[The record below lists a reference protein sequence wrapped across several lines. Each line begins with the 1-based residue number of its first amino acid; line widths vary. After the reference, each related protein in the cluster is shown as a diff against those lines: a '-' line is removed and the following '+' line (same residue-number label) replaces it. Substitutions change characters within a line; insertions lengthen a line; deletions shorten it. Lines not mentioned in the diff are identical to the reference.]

1 MRRSGAGLTL
11 IASTQRS
18 VLEIQMVRLV
28 IDGPPAPPMG
38 APSIF
43 LVEPDGTSIEFPAPS
58 SPTQKREGLVR
69 LRGLITPSELGTA
82 AHTRPFRD
90 IP

>member
-18 VLEIQMVRLV
+18 VLEIQMVCLV

-43 LVEPDGTSIEFPAPS
+43 LVGFRPPRAQLKSA
-58 SPTQKREGLVR
+58 
-69 LRGLITPSELGTA
+69 RGLYACEA
-82 AHTRPFRD
+82 
-90 IP
+90 

>member
-18 VLEIQMVRLV
+18 VLEIQMVCLV

-43 LVEPDGTSIEFPAPS
+43 LVDPDGTSIEFPAPRAQLKS
-58 SPTQKREGLVR
+58 A
-69 LRGLITPSELGTA
+69 RGLYACEA
-82 AHTRPFRD
+82 
-90 IP
+90 